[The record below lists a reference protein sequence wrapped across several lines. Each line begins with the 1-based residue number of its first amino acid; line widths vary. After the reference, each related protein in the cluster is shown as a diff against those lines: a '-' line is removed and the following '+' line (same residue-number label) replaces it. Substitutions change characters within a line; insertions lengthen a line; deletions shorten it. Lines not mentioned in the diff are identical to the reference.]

1 MHQAPSSIINEDEQ
15 AAFGGTSFK
24 PVMRGTI
31 DLNKFSKAVT
41 PVSGLMNTWPAT

>member
-1 MHQAPSSIINEDEQ
+1 VHQATSRVINKDEQ

-31 DLNKFSKAVT
+31 DLNKFSEAVT